1 MVILRI
7 DIVNKK
13 QYEESEDYKEIKI
26 IIPKSIIELEKDFKY
41 LDLDYENLSIQDTHV
56 ISCEVIDIEH
66 KNYSKDISKEI
77 SKIIERAS
85 ENGYTTPFNEI
96 VELYKSIKDFKFDEL
111 EKASAILA
119 SRSSDIK
126 HMQDAIRFINNID
139 CFELHCVD
147 SDKEFAKKLIYSA
160 EIDIE
165 DVMDYADLERLG
177 REYADDKNIK
187 RTEYGYLEQQQDLKE
202 ELEIEEEEEWE
213 D

>member
-1 MVILRI
+1 MIFRI

-13 QYEESEDYKEIKI
+13 QYENSEDYKEIKI
-26 IIPKSIIELEKDFKY
+26 IIPKSDFELEKDFEY
-41 LDLDYENLSIQDTHV
+41 LDLDYKNLSIQDTHV
-56 ISCEVIDIEH
+56 ISCEVIDSEH
-66 KNYSKDISKEI
+66 KNYSKDISKEL

-85 ENGYTTPFNEI
+85 QNGYTTPFNEI

-126 HMQDAIRFINNID
+126 HMQDAISFMKNID

-147 SDKEFAKKLIYSA
+147 SDKEFAKRLIYNA

-177 REYADDKNIK
+177 REYAEDKNIK
-187 RTEYGYLEQQQDLKE
+187 RTEYGYLEQQQNLKE
-202 ELEIEEEEEWE
+202 ELEIEEEEEFE
-213 D
+213 

>member
-1 MVILRI
+1 MILRI
-7 DIVNKK
+7 DIVNKR

-26 IIPKSIIELEKDFKY
+26 IIPKSTIELEKDFKY

-56 ISCEVIDIEH
+56 ISCEIIDKEH

-126 HMQDAIRFINNID
+126 HMQDAIRFMNNID

-147 SDKEFAKKLIYSA
+147 DDKEFAKKLIYNSD
-160 EIDIE
+160 IDIE

-177 REYADDKNIK
+177 REYAEDKNIK

-202 ELEIEEEEEWE
+202 ELQIEEDEEFE
-213 D
+213 